1 MFIPSAIRLLLSR
14 LLAALRGFSADNG
27 TQLAASMA
35 YYVALSFFPLLIVLT
50 AGVSS
55 VLEWSVTGQD
65 AKRQMM
71 TVIEQ
76 QSSPALREQVERA
89 LARVSQGAVSGSW
102 IGSLLL
108 VAAAIAIFTQLQS
121 AFDRIWAVERQRRWN
136 WASWLREQ
144 AWAQIKAFGI
154 LLAVGTFIVAA
165 IITTLLL
172 SLAETAMA
180 AVASPSWLLERL
192 AAWAAST
199 TLNLIAFVLI
209 YRFIPKTP
217 IGWRAAIQGGVVA
230 TCLWEIGRQ
239 ALTIFLT
246 ASHYPTIYGI
256 IGSFIAIML
265 WAYYGMIML
274 FFGAEYSKVVDE
286 SGRPTHAS
294 AALG

>member
-1 MFIPSAIRLLLSR
+1 MFIPSGIRLLFLR
-14 LLAALRGFSADNG
+14 LLAALREFSADNG

-55 VLEWSVTGQD
+55 VLEWSATGQD

-71 TVIEQ
+71 SVIEQ

-108 VAAAIAIFTQLQS
+108 VAAAIAMFTQLQS
-121 AFDRIWAVERQRRWN
+121 AFDRIWSVERQRRWN

-144 AWAQIKAFGI
+144 AWTQIKAFGI

-172 SLAETAMA
+172 SIVETAMA
-180 AVASPSWLLERL
+180 AVASPSSLLERL

-199 TLNLIAFVLI
+199 ALNLLAFVLI
-209 YRFIPKTP
+209 YRFIPKAP
-217 IGWRAAIQGGVVA
+217 VGWSAAIQGGVIA

-239 ALTIFLT
+239 ALTIYLT

-274 FFGAEYSKVVDE
+274 FFGAEYTRVVEQKLADC
-286 SGRPTHAS
+286 P
-294 AALG
+294 